1 MTQKYSLMPPESQIL
16 LTKTWLLSTL
26 NSPRLVNPNG
36 FPMAFTAYID
46 NRRHTVLGGSWEMS
60 SETVYMARP
69 SDRDVI
75 APLVK
80 ISLLML
86 AAQHAN
92 LIEVS
97 EIKEAFLRAFSRE
110 VIGGYKEF
118 VSGLAFS
125 KGEIVSVAL
134 HETGSQTAMKFADAP
149 GYFKANGEEI
159 QLEGDGWIII
169 EGTEPVTTV

>member
-1 MTQKYSLMPPESQIL
+1 MTQKYSLMPPERERQAAKI
-16 LTKTWLLSTL
+16 WLLAALSTPGL
-26 NSPRLVNPNG
+26 TNSSS
-36 FPMAFTAYID
+36 FPMSFTAYID
-46 NRRHTVLGGSWEMS
+46 DRRFTFFAGSWEMGADS
-60 SETVYMARP
+60 VYLARP
-69 SDRDVI
+69 SDRDRI
-75 APLVK
+75 STLVK

-92 LIEVS
+92 LIEVP

-125 KGEIVSVAL
+125 KGEVVSVAL
-134 HETGSQTAMKFADAP
+134 HETGAQTAIKFADAP